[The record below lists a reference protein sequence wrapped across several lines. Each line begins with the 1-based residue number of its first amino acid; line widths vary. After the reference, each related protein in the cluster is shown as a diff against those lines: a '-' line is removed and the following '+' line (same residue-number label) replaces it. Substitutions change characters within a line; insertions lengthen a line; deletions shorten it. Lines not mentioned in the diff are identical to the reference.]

1 MRSLFL
7 RWGVAVVV
15 GTLWGAIVSPRTPGG
30 SRGPKTTSLV
40 SDAPRYAQAR
50 YAPSTG
56 GRHWFGSSGDNPMN
70 L

>member
-1 MRSLFL
+1 MRSLLL

-30 SRGPKTTSLV
+30 TRASKATSLI
-40 SDAPRYAQAR
+40 SDAAHCPQ
-50 YAPSTG
+50 STKG
-56 GRHWFGSSGDNPMN
+56 IQWLASSGNDNPNN